1 MGIFDWLSGKR
12 KQPKKE
18 TLTDYQKHWL
28 GLVDIRVNAISFD
41 FIKKEY
47 TVDSHGEGHYDEYK
61 INEHRVPKEKRQEV
75 AQSRVEGL
83 LSIKDYI
90 KTYGSEEQKFHYES
104 SLKGA
109 VLYASSLENNPDLI
123 KLNDEKIPSKTLV
136 VETSEAEDYFQES
149 FKNRDNEDFHLA
161 IENISKAIAIDAT
174 KGVYY
179 FNRAAVKQT
188 MFDYES
194 AILDFT
200 KSIDLKFEHLEA
212 AYFYRAKCKIYIQD
226 IKGAKVDIMKLL
238 ELGHLEWVEQ
248 FEYWIDSFE
257 ELGYDEFIKTFPF

>member
-1 MGIFDWLSGKR
+1 MGIFDRLFGKR
-12 KQPKKE
+12 KQSKLSVADQYKL
-18 TLTDYQKHWL
+18 LTDSPASIETE
-28 GLVDIRVNAISFD
+28 V
-41 FIKKEY
+41 
-47 TVDSHGEGHYDEYK
+47 EGHKMFKRDMTGLFAYFKERPDMERLYNEFTHLIRNELTVSEYLNGANVMDDLEVRSAVK
-61 INEHRVPKEKRQEV
+61 KGFGDIAGFLKDMLEIQDNEELRKDFNACKEAV
-75 AQSRVEGL
+75 
-83 LSIKDYI
+83 SI
-90 KTYGSEEQKFHYES
+90 
-104 SLKGA
+104 LKG
-109 VLYASSLENNPDLI
+109 
-123 KLNDEKIPSKTLV
+123 
-136 VETSEAEDYFQES
+136 ETSEAEDYFQES

-161 IENISKAIAIDAT
+161 IENISKAIAIDPT

-226 IKGAKVDIMKLL
+226 IKGAKVDTMKLM